1 MKILLSTLL
10 VAGLAGLAASSA
22 RVPAPPA
29 PAAAETYT
37 IDNVHS
43 AVVFHTK
50 HIGISEAYGR
60 FDKFSD
66 RSTVVY
72 DAADP
77 SKSSILVVIEA
88 DSVNT
93 NAPDRDKH
101 LRSADFFNAKEFPE
115 VVFESKK
122 VSGKPEALTVE
133 GDLTFHGVTK
143 RVSAKARVVGAGE
156 TMFKDHRAGFVAE
169 LTMNMADF
177 DVELVKKTPGAVGP
191 EVSLTISLEC
201 IRK

>member
-1 MKILLSTLL
+1 MKVFLATLT
-10 VAGLAGLAASSA
+10 VAGLASLAASSA
-22 RVPAPPA
+22 RVVAPPA
-29 PAAAETYT
+29 PAAAENYT

-43 AVVFHTK
+43 TVVFHTK

-60 FDKFSD
+60 FDRFSD
-66 RSTVVY
+66 KSAIVY

-77 SKSSILVVIEA
+77 SKSSILAVIEA
-88 DSVNT
+88 ESVNT

-115 VVFESKK
+115 IVFESKK
-122 VSGKPEALTVE
+122 ISGKPEALTIE

-143 RVSAKARVVGAGE
+143 KVSAKARVVGAGE

-169 LTMNMADF
+169 LTLNMADYN
-177 DVELVKKTPGAVGP
+177 VELVKKTPGAVGP
-191 EVSLTISLEC
+191 EVALTISLEC
-201 IRK
+201 VRK